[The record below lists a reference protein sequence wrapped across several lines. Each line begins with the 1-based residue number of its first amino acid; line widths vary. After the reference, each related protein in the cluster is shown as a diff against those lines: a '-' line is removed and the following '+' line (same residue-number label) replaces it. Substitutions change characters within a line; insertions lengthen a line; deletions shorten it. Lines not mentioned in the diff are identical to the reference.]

1 MKFEH
6 GITDF
11 TAADISKQMEENFYP
26 KFETLLFKV
35 CPGATKVHAIETR
48 HTKAFQLV
56 RNL

>member
-11 TAADISKQMEENFYP
+11 TAADIKKQMEEIFYP
-26 KFETLLFKV
+26 KLEKLLFKE
-35 CPGATKVHAIETR
+35 CPGATKVHVIETR
-48 HTKAFQLV
+48 HPKAFQLV